1 MGEVIKR
8 TKGGRFLG
16 YYLRW
21 YEGGRRRQKASG
33 CATYLEAKRMLL
45 AIEAAALAGDP
56 ERAVPERANEL
67 TVREV
72 CERFL
77 CEWNSPRIK
86 HIGRYRLGSRASLRP
101 LLAAIGAVPLS
112 KLTRKQLEKVRD
124 KLGQRYRANTV
135 RNILRPLGAAL
146 SWAVRQGIILQS
158 PMRGLELPRKER
170 SLESLSQEEAAQ
182 LLTEAER
189 QARKGTLPWWSRW
202 VAISLALRL
211 GLRRGEV
218 FGLRWTDIDFGA
230 KRVTV
235 ARSYKLAPKSG
246 KARHLPLPSSLVPL
260 LEEWR
265 TRCPKT
271 ADKLVCPVLNR
282 GRWQMSSE
290 KATHCLRLLLKAA
303 GCRLLTR
310 GWHALRHTFAS
321 QYLMAGGSIAALQ
334 QMLGHASVETTMIY
348 AHLSP
353 NYLAGEI
360 ERLKY

>member
-8 TKGGRFLG
+8 TKGGKFLG

-21 YEGGRRRQKASG
+21 YESGRRIQRASG
-33 CATYLEAKRMLL
+33 CATYLEAKRKLL
-45 AIEAAALAGDP
+45 DIEARAARGESTWNAPRTKED
-56 ERAVPERANEL
+56 L

-77 CEWNSPRIK
+77 SEFQSPRIK
-86 HIGRYRLGSRASLRP
+86 HIGRYRLWSRASLRP
-101 LLAAIGAVPLS
+101 LLAAIGAVPLA
-112 KLTRKQLEKVRD
+112 KLTRRQLEQIRD
-124 KLGQRYRANTV
+124 ELCQRYRANTV

-146 SWAVRQGIILQS
+146 SWAMRQGIIIQS
-158 PMRGLELPRKER
+158 PMRGLELPRRER
-170 SLESLSQEEAAQ
+170 SLESLTQEEATQ
-182 LLTEAER
+182 LLAEAER
-189 QARKGTLPWWSRW
+189 QARAGALPWWSRW
-202 VAISLALRL
+202 VAISLALRM

-230 KRVTV
+230 KRVTI
-235 ARSYKLAPKSG
+235 ARSYNLAPKSG
-246 KARHLPLPSSLVPL
+246 KTRYLPLPASLVPL

-265 TRCPKT
+265 RLCPET
-271 ADKLVCPVLNR
+271 AESLVCPVAHH

-290 KATHCLRLLLKAA
+290 KATHGLRLLLKAS
-303 GCRLLTR
+303 GCRPLTR

-348 AHLSP
+348 SHLSSD
-353 NYLAGEI
+353 YLAKEI

>member
-1 MGEVIKR
+1 VGEVIRKV
-8 TKGGRFLG
+8 KGGRFLG

-33 CATYLEAKRMLL
+33 CATHLEAKRMLL
-45 AIEAAALAGDP
+45 EIEARAARGEAGFSAPKQPDS
-56 ERAVPERANEL
+56 L
-67 TVREV
+67 TVGEV

-77 CEWNSPRIK
+77 GEFNSPRIK
-86 HIGRYRLGSRASLRP
+86 HIGRYRSGSRASLRP
-101 LLAAIGAVPLS
+101 LLAAIGSVPLA
-112 KLTRKQLEKVRD
+112 KLTRKQLEQTRD
-124 KLGQRYRANTV
+124 KLSQRYRANTV

-146 SWAVRQGIILQS
+146 SWAVRQDLAPHS

-170 SLESLSQEEAAQ
+170 SLESLTQREAA
-182 LLTEAER
+182 LLLVEAER
-189 QARKGTLPWWSRW
+189 QARKGGLPWWSRW

-211 GLRRGEV
+211 GIRRGEV
-218 FGLRWTDIDFGA
+218 FGLRWTDIDFAA
-230 KRVTV
+230 KRITV
-235 ARSYKLAPKSG
+235 ARSYRLTPKSG

-265 TRCPKT
+265 GRCPET
-271 ADKLVCPVLNR
+271 AERLICPVVHR

-290 KATHCLRLLLKAA
+290 KATHCLRLLLKTA
-303 GCRLLTR
+303 GCRTLTR

-348 AHLSP
+348 AHLSSD
-353 NYLAGEI
+353 YLAGEI